1 MLSVFKKKKRI
12 SQKDI
17 REIVAVE
24 FDEQFYKT
32 NYDFLVTDL
41 EPLDHF
47 LEIGCKDGLNPNEW
61 FSVNDYLNENP
72 DVAATGVNPFFHYLY
87 YGKKENRSI
96 GVNSENTVL
105 TSLRQLVPLADE
117 VDDIEFDDSRYFKEA
132 KKILEA
138 KVFDTK
144 KWLKWGKALPK
155 IESPHPSIKSFL
167 EVAAGTPKGNE
178 ALLVGWVIHQPNSIL
193 WVEDEDGNPFFFDK
207 SYRKFRQDVYD
218 AFLEDMINSI
228 TDTGF
233 LLKLTGIKPGSPV
246 FIKALSSQGSH
257 DVASI
262 QLTTVESNPKSLAE
276 WLFTVD
282 SPMSE
287 LPERFTKIDW
297 PIIEEMIAERHAS
310 ISHMPVK
317 VTEYGQNESIEV
329 SMVIPLYGRIDFI
342 EGQMVSFVQDGFIS
356 QKCELIY
363 VIDDPALVEP
373 IKELAKNLY
382 QLYQVPFK
390 VIFGGANRG
399 FSGANNLGAEN
410 ARGKHLL
417 FMNSDVFPQKTG
429 WLQQMVETLEQ
440 NPNLGVIAPRLL
452 FADGSIQHAGMEF
465 RFRSDLGV
473 WINHH
478 PNMGLDPALDQYKEL
493 TVLPAVTGACMLI
506 SREDFDEIGG
516 WDTGYL
522 IGDFED
528 SDFCLK
534 LQTAGKE
541 CGYLPTVEL
550 THLERQSFGL
560 TGTPDFRTK
569 VVILNATR
577 HQNRWLQL
585 IEKHAN
591 NTQNRR
597 AN

>member
-17 REIVAVE
+17 REVIATE
-24 FDEQFYKT
+24 FDEEFYKT

-47 LEIGCKDGLNPNEW
+47 LEIGWKDGLNPTER
-61 FSVNDYLNENP
+61 FSVNDYLEANP
-72 DVAATGVNPFFHYLY
+72 DVAATGVNPYFHYIY

-96 GVNSENTVL
+96 GKSFQKDAL
-105 TSLRQLVPLADE
+105 TNLRDLVSLADE
-117 VDDIEFDDSRYFKEA
+117 AGDEDFENSRYFNEA
-132 KKILEA
+132 KKIIGS
-138 KVFDTK
+138 KVFDRK
-144 KWLKWGKALPK
+144 KWLKWVKALPK
-155 IESPHPSIKSFL
+155 IESPHPTIKSFL

-178 ALLVGWVIHQPNSIL
+178 ALLVGWVIHQPNSVL
-193 WVEDEDGNPFFFDK
+193 WAEDEDGNPFFFDK
-207 SYRKFRQDVYD
+207 AYRKFRQDVYD
-218 AFLEDMINSI
+218 AFLEDMINSV

-233 LLKLTGIKPGSPV
+233 LLKLSRIRAGSLV
-246 FIKALSSQGSH
+246 FIKALSSQGLH

-262 QLTTVESNPKSLAE
+262 ELTTIESNPKSLAK

-297 PIIEEMIAERHAS
+297 SIIEEMIKERQVS
-310 ISHMPVK
+310 VSHMPVK
-317 VTEYGQNESIEV
+317 VTEYGKNKLANTSII
-329 SMVIPLYGRIDFI
+329 IPLYGRVDFI
-342 EGQMVSFVQDGFIS
+342 EGQMVSFVQDSFIT

-363 VIDDPALVEP
+363 VIDDPALVELA
-373 IKELAKNLY
+373 KELAKNIY

-390 VIFGGANRG
+390 VIWGGANRG
-399 FSGANNLGAEN
+399 FSGANNLGA
-410 ARGKHLL
+410 AYASGKYLL
-417 FMNSDVFPQKTG
+417 FMNSDVFPKNTG
-429 WLQQMVETLEQ
+429 WLEQMIAVLEQ
-440 NPNLGVIAPRLL
+440 NPNLGVVAPRLV
-452 FADGSIQHAGMEF
+452 FADGSLQHAGMEF
-465 RFRSDLGV
+465 KFRSDLGV

-478 PNMGLDPALDQYKEL
+478 PFMGLDPLLDPYKEL
-493 TVLPAVTGACMLI
+493 AVLPAVTGACMLI
-506 SREDFDEIGG
+506 SREDFDEIDG

-534 LQTAGKE
+534 LQSTGKE

-577 HQNRWLQL
+577 HQNRWLNQ
-585 IEKHAN
+585 IEKH
-591 NTQNRR
+591 TKTTEVE
-597 AN
+597 